1 MEDIIPLLIVIAISA
16 IGAFRKKNKRKKT
29 DISAPQQKK
38 RSDDVFDWLE
48 KIVDEDEP
56 KEEEIPYATETA
68 AMNNTNEQKEPEIT
82 AEGKEQKPSNK
93 YERFSGFITHEE
105 KEQSKA
111 DKRDLVAKNREKDRI
126 TLRRPKSHKKH
137 TVYRDFNPKQA
148 IIYSEIINR
157 KYQ

>member
-1 MEDIIPLLIVIAISA
+1 MEDIIPLLIVIAISL
-16 IGAFRKKNKRKKT
+16 IGAFRNKNKRKNREN
-29 DISAPQQKK
+29 SAPQKEQHG
-38 RSDDVFDWLE
+38 DDMFDWL
-48 KIVDEDEP
+48 KKTVDEDEP
-56 KEEEIPYATETA
+56 EEENIPYATETA
-68 AMNNTNEQKEPEIT
+68 ATDNTNGPIEPQEIV
-82 AEGKEQKPSNK
+82 EEKRHKPSNK

-126 TLRRPKSHKKH
+126 TLQSSKPEKKH
-137 TVYRDFNPKQA
+137 TVYRNFNPKQA